1 LIDYRIIVI
10 FKSSAMEKNF
20 MTTDFSQDLP
30 SLLGRE
36 IDDAEVTKYLKSL
49 DEDRNVRRTSL
60 NEPRW
65 ISEDAGMEVHAA
77 PKTRRIFTVFLYA
90 EGASGFKPYKGVL
103 PHGLNFSMDM
113 DAVKG
118 CFPRKPD
125 FSSDEHCTWDFDD
138 YRLIVS
144 FEEGIT
150 NGITDVTFTSDF

>member
-1 LIDYRIIVI
+1 MKTANQIIG
-10 FKSSAMEKNF
+10 KNF

-30 SLLGRE
+30 SLLVRE

-65 ISEDAGMEVHAA
+65 ISKEAGVVVYAQ
-77 PKTRRIFTVFLYA
+77 PKTRRITDLFLYA
-90 EGASGFKPYKGVL
+90 EGHEGYKQFKGKL
-103 PHGLNFSMDM
+103 PHGLDFSMTVDE
-113 DAVKG
+113 VKS
-118 CFPRKPD
+118 CFPREPD

-144 FEEGIT
+144 FDNGIED
-150 NGITDVTFTSDF
+150 GITDVTLTSDF